1 VLPQR
6 ARLTPRGGVLGPNV
20 GTQRSPNCSPCK
32 RNMSLGS
39 RQCPNRYARAP
50 PVRHCRRSLISISTN
65 CSPSSHP
72 VASGEIENGLSAR
85 TASARACPGGCTGT
99 SHAPLRQTC
108 KGRVAGARIPPMHYL
123 PPAQFR
129 RTDVIADCQTN
140 RHLEGSHKSG
150 RDGEVKP
157 AAAFGSARSE
167 GNGRRL
173 TLLNAS
179 NSSIGLRELHARAME
194 LWRTRLF

>member
-1 VLPQR
+1 MPPQR
-6 ARLTPRGGVLGPNV
+6 AQLTPRGRVAGPNV
-20 GTQRSPNCSPCK
+20 GTQRSPNCSPYK

-99 SHAPLRQTC
+99 SRAPLRQTRG
-108 KGRVAGARIPPMHYL
+108 GRVARRAGPSYAL
-123 PPAQFR
+123 PGQASGTASR
-129 RTDVIADCQTN
+129 
-140 RHLEGSHKSG
+140 GSQISNW
-150 RDGEVKP
+150 
-157 AAAFGSARSE
+157 GSSSYCRKGSTS
-167 GNGRRL
+167 GRRL
-173 TLLNAS
+173 TGASHRPSRRRASLSVGMWKRLL
-179 NSSIGLRELHARAME
+179 SSVPSTRSRSWRAR
-194 LWRTRLF
+194 